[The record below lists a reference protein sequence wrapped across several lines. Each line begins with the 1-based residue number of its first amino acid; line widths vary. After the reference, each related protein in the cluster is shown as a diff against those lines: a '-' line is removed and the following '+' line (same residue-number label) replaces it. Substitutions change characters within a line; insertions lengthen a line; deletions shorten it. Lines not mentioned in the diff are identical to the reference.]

1 MKLII
6 EKQRLLELI
15 SDPDAGLKAHKLLAY
30 SFPNDNTV
38 LKVVLE
44 SLLKEVKEK
53 DFASYE
59 VLIITN
65 LLRNYTATTQDIPLL
80 IQILREVKQNLDE
93 PKLHFAGIFAVIS
106 LLLKIDFSEIKEK
119 KDLFGEDEI
128 GIHIW
133 QYIEWIEENRNGNV
147 DELKEE
153 LISVTRKLSEEI
165 EKTDQIE
172 DTEAFETLQEQVT
185 DFRSL
190 LITKMKDY
198 YPIIESSLKEFME
211 TDNYILQD
219 FSIEMAGIWKAV
231 ETIPPLV
238 EIAKIAE
245 PELSVYQKTIDALSF
260 MQSEEIFTHAE
271 DMFRFQEDA
280 RVSFAEILGHYPYDK
295 SEEILIRYLYK
306 EKDRDIV
313 TLCAW
318 ALSNIF
324 SLKGAEAIKEVSDKG
339 KLNSEMITLNEILL
353 PIYIYHKLPIPNWMR
368 IEILGEHTHAH

>member
-1 MKLII
+1 MKLIV

-30 SFPNDNTV
+30 SFADDNSV
-38 LKVVLE
+38 FKIVLE

-65 LLRNYTATTQDIPLL
+65 LFRNYIPTTEDIPLL
-80 IQILREVKQNLDE
+80 IQILREVKQSLDE

-106 LLLKIDFSEIKEK
+106 LLLKIDFNQIKEK
-119 KDLFGEDEI
+119 KDLFGDDEL
-128 GIHIW
+128 GSHIW
-133 QYIEWIEENRNGNV
+133 QYVEWIEENRNGNP

-153 LISVTRKLSEEI
+153 LVSVTRKLSEEI
-165 EKTDQIE
+165 EKTEQVE
-172 DTEAFETLQEQVT
+172 DTEEFEALQEQIT

-190 LITKMKDY
+190 LISKVNDY

-231 ETIPPLV
+231 QTIPPLV
-238 EIAKIAE
+238 AIAKIAE

-295 SEEILIRYLYK
+295 SEEILIRYLFK

-324 SLKGAEAIKEVSDKG
+324 SLRGAEAIKEVSDKG
-339 KLNSEMITLNEILL
+339 TLNPEMISLNEILL
-353 PIYIYHKLPIPNWMR
+353 PIYIYHRLPVPDWMR
-368 IEILGEHTHAH
+368 IEILGEHKHDH